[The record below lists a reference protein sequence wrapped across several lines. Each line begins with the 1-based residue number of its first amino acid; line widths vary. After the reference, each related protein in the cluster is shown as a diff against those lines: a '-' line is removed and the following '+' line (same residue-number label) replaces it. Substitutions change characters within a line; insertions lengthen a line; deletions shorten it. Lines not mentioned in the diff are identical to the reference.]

1 METQRV
7 SSSNIASIG
16 YDEPTSTLE
25 VRFLNGGI
33 YHYFNVP
40 LNVYRGLMAASSH
53 GTYLNA
59 HIKGTYKYRKV
70 N

>member
-1 METQRV
+1 MQRQPV

-16 YDEPTSTLE
+16 YDEPTQLLE
-25 VRFLNGGI
+25 VEYLNGGL

-40 LNVYRGLMAASSH
+40 SVVHDALMAAPSH

-59 HIKGTYKYRKV
+59 YVKGQYQYQKG
-70 N
+70 